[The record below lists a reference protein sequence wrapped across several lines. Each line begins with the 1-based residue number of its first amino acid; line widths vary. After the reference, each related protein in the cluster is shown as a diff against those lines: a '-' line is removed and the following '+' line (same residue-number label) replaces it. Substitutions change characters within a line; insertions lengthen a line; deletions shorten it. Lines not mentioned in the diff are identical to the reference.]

1 MAFLSCTFLTSASA
15 QYSLTVESSTAV
27 HVPGHNVYKFYVN
40 MNDASDKFSAVFGND
55 QDNLIINT
63 PSGIFN
69 SSFNASWSAAGINP
83 AFLAFF
89 PDMAEDSY
97 ATIGLTGPA
106 MGPQADPSL
115 VEDADLSTTI
125 SDYFTEGGTGLNV
138 NTLTGGSWYVLN
150 TAANSFPDADLRV
163 LVMQITSSGDVSG
176 TIIFQVFPLGVGA
189 DEQQFSVDFD
199 VDALAEEERDGGWD
213 EEDVEL
219 GPWREA
225 LVAGLARSAHRVGVR
240 AEARLAGSTGARGRA
255 RAGCPGR
262 LALQARKGR
271 RGSWASRTLR
281 KK

>member
-1 MAFLSCTFLTSASA
+1 MRKNICLALMAFLSCTFLTSASA
-15 QYSLTVESSTAV
+15 QYSLTVESSPAV

-106 MGPQADPSL
+106 TGAQADPSL
-115 VEDADLSTTI
+115 VEDATLSPTI
-125 SDYFTEGGTGLNV
+125 SAYFIGGGTGLNV

-150 TAANSFPDADLRV
+150 TAANSLPDADLRV
-163 LVMQITSSGDVSG
+163 QVMQVTTNGDISG
-176 TIIFQVFPLGVGA
+176 TVNFQVFPLGVGA

-199 VDALAEEERDGGWD
+199 GAGDFD
-213 EEDVEL
+213 ENGAIVGDVP
-219 GPWREA
+219 GCTDS
-225 LVAGLARSAHRVGVR
+225 SACNLSLIHI
-240 AEARLAGSTGARGRA
+240 
-255 RAGCPGR
+255 
-262 LALQARKGR
+262 
-271 RGSWASRTLR
+271 
-281 KK
+281 